1 MADKLERVGLVFK
14 ADGTVD
20 FNKSLKEVN
29 SSIQENRSAFNLAKS
44 TWDESTKSAEKLR
57 TEQKYLASQT
67 KDYSDKVILLQRQ
80 LEELESA
87 EVRDEKAI
95 HNKKSQL
102 NQTKT
107 TLNNYKKALKD
118 VESELKS
125 GSASMKDYGKKLDD
139 IGEKAKNAGEKMSGI
154 SAGAAGIVAAVTA
167 TVPATEEYR
176 KIMASLES
184 SSELAGYTA
193 EQTKEVYKNLFGVLG
208 DDQTAATTTANLQAL
223 GLTQE
228 QLVQLTNG
236 TIGAWA
242 KYGDSIPIDGLA
254 EAINETVK
262 VGKVTGTFADV
273 LNWAGTSE
281 DGFNEK
287 LELCSSESERAN
299 MIMQELANQ
308 GLTQAG
314 KKWQENNK
322 TLVESNQSQADFQE
336 QVAELAETVA
346 PIMTDVT
353 EIVTDLLKRF
363 NELPEGTQKT
373 IGAVILMVA
382 ALGPLLS
389 GIGMVTSG
397 IGGMMN
403 ATSGIGGL
411 ITSGAPKIMS
421 VLGGI
426 GNGAKALFGIV
437 AANPVIAIIMAI
449 IATVVI
455 LYNKC
460 EWFRNGVNKI
470 FEGIKSIIKN
480 SVEKIKDFLSFE
492 WKLPKIKLPHFNISG
507 KFSLNPPSI
516 PKFSVDWY
524 AKGGILNRPIIF
536 GMDDDKLLGGGEAGK
551 EAVLPIDLLRNY
563 IREENKLSSD
573 VLIEAL
579 LDAFGHMVITP
590 EISLYIGNE
599 KITDMMTDS
608 VRAKISNQQNMKWRS
623 KGHALQS

>member
-281 DGFNEK
+281 DEFNEK

-353 EIVTDLLKRF
+353 EIVTELLERF
-363 NELPEGTQKT
+363 NNLPEGTQKT

-421 VLGGI
+421 ILGGI
-426 GNGAKALFGIV
+426 GNGAKALFGII
-437 AANPVIAIIMAI
+437 AANPIIAIIMAI
-449 IATVVI
+449 VATVVI

-470 FEGIKSIIKN
+470 FESIKNIIKN
-480 SVEKIKDFLSFE
+480 GVDKIKDFLDFD
-492 WKLPKIKLPHFNISG
+492 WKLPKIKLPHFNITG

-524 AKGGILNRPIIF
+524 AKGGILNSPTIF
-536 GMDDDKLLGGGEAGK
+536 GMYGDKFLGGGEAGE
-551 EAVLPIDLLRNY
+551 EAVLPIDLLRKY
-563 IREENKLSSD
+563 IREENKLSSKE
-573 VLIEAL
+573 LIEAL
-579 LDAFGHMVITP
+579 LDVFGQMVISP
-590 EISLYIGNE
+590 EISLYLGNE
-599 KITDMMTDS
+599 KISDIMADKVKM
-608 VRAKISNQQNMKWRS
+608 KISDSQTVRLRG
-623 KGHALQS
+623 KGYV